1 MSSQH
6 LVIVGGGM
14 SASKLVAE
22 LVKDNHSA
30 FRITL
35 ISDEKYLGYNRI
47 LLSSVLSG
55 EKTSAETFLQA
66 DSWYAEHRITVRQG
80 VTVTEILLEQKQIC
94 CTVQENAES
103 EILSYDKLI
112 IATGSLPFILPIE
125 QVDAP
130 GVFTFRTLEDIEAM
144 MRWLKPPARG
154 RGQIRVA
161 VIGAG
166 LLGLEAA
173 NGLARQGAQVTVVHL
188 SGCIMER
195 QLNKAAAAVLQAHLH
210 QLNINFLL
218 NAATEEILVDEQG
231 KVAGLLFKDGS
242 QLAVDMIVMAVGI
255 RPNITLAQ
263 TAGLT
268 CQRGIVVDAQLR
280 TSHDDIFSLGECV
293 QFEGQLFGLVAP
305 VYQQAAILAKHLIG
319 RESAF
324 SVQPTA
330 TQLKVSGVQLFSAGD
345 ISEQESY
352 DYLTYRDDE
361 QGIYKRISLQD
372 NQIKGVVMCGD
383 AQEGAWYFDLLQTQK
398 NISAMRSQLMFGQ
411 AYCE

>member
-6 LVIVGGGM
+6 LVIIGGGM

-22 LVKDNHSA
+22 LVKENPA
-30 FRITL
+30 TFRITL
-35 ISDEKYLGYNRI
+35 VSDEKYIGYNRI

-66 DSWYAEHRITVRQG
+66 DSWYAEHQMTVRQG
-80 VTVTEILLEQKQIC
+80 VTVTKIRPEQKQIY
-94 CTVQENAES
+94 CTTQGNAA

-125 QVDAP
+125 QVNAP
-130 GVFTFRTLEDIEAM
+130 GVFNFRTLEDIESM
-144 MRWLKPPARG
+144 MQWLKPNTK
-154 RGQIRVA
+154 VA

-188 SGCIMER
+188 MDSIMER
-195 QLNKAAAAVLQAHLH
+195 QLNKAAAKVLQAHLH
-210 QLNINFLL
+210 QLNIDFLL
-218 NAATEEILVDEQG
+218 SAASEKILVNDQG
-231 KVAGLLFKDGS
+231 AVAGLAFKDGS

-255 RPNITLAQ
+255 RPNIALAQ

-280 TSHDDIFSLGECV
+280 TSEEDIFALGECV

-305 VYQQAAILAKHLIG
+305 VYQQAQTLAQYLMG
-319 RESAF
+319 YASAF
-324 SVQPTA
+324 AVQPTA
-330 TQLKVSGVQLFSAGD
+330 TQLKVSGIQLFSAGD
-345 ISEQESY
+345 ISEQEFY
-352 DYLTYRDDE
+352 DYLIYRDDE
-361 QGIYKRISLQD
+361 RGIYKRISVQN

-383 AQEGAWYFDLLQTQK
+383 AQDGAWYFDLLQTQK